1 MQGKGKSFGIIMI
14 ALTFVTCAG
23 FFLIAER
30 TSKDVV
36 DSMIEKQVM
45 GLLAGIKTE
54 VEDYN

>member
-30 TSKDVV
+30 TSKAAV
-36 DSMIEKQVM
+36 DSMIEQQVM
-45 GLLAGIKTE
+45 GLLAGI
-54 VEDYN
+54 